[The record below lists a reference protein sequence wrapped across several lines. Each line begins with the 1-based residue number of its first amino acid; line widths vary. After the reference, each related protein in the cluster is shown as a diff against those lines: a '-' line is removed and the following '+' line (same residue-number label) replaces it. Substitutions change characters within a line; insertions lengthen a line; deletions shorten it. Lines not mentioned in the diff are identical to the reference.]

1 MLRHSIF
8 TALVVSALGAS
19 AGHSETIRAT
29 TGYGPSH
36 HIAKVVYPAIS
47 AKLSELTDGRW
58 DVRDTS
64 SGLLKPNE
72 MNTGL
77 RDGITELAPNV
88 LTYFAADYPESTM
101 VGELSTFGTD
111 SRAISG
117 AVSEYILT
125 CPECLAEFDKF
136 GQVFV
141 GTTATNISAVL
152 STTPIENLEDF
163 KGLRIRTVTPTFS
176 KYIASLGAEP
186 VQMPSS
192 EMFEALSQ
200 GIINAAFSSVS
211 NIRSGGLYDA
221 IKYVV
226 EVRQGVLS
234 AYTVATPSKVL
245 WGRMTLEDRA
255 ALLEALQFGIAT
267 DLKAWVDGD
276 AEVKQ
281 LAIEHGTV
289 FVDADDTVKEAS
301 RKFNEA
307 HLATLAD
314 DLTARGIKDAAA
326 KIDRYLAL
334 LDKWEKLVVDVETV
348 EELSDLRM
356 RELWADIDLASYGK

>member
-1 MLRHSIF
+1 MVKYSILA
-8 TALVVSALGAS
+8 ALAVTTIGAG
-19 AGHSETIRAT
+19 AAQSETIRAT
-29 TGYGPSH
+29 SGYGPSH
-36 HIAKVVYPAIS
+36 HIAKTVYPAIS
-47 AKLSELTDGRW
+47 TKLSELTDGRW

-88 LTYFAADYPESTM
+88 LTYFSADYPESTM
-101 VGELSTFGTD
+101 VGELSTFGSD

-152 STTPIENLEDF
+152 STTPIENLDDF

-200 GIINAAFSSVS
+200 GIINAAFSSIS
-211 NIRSGGLYDA
+211 NIRSGGLFDT

-234 AYTVATPSKVL
+234 AYTVATPSKML
-245 WGRMTLEDRA
+245 WGRMTPEDRA
-255 ALLEALQFGIAT
+255 AFLEALQFGIAT
-267 DLKAWVDGD
+267 DLEAWVEGD

-281 LAIEHGTV
+281 MAMEQGTV
-289 FVDADDTVKEAS
+289 FVEPDETIKAAS
-301 RKFNEA
+301 RKFNEE
-307 HLATLAD
+307 HLETLAV
-314 DLTARGIKDAAA
+314 DLTARGIEDAPA
-326 KIDRYLAL
+326 KIDRYLSL
-334 LDKWEKLVVDVETV
+334 LEKWEELVADVDTV
-348 EELSDLRM
+348 EELTDLRM
-356 RELWADIDLASYGK
+356 RELWSDIDLANYGN